1 MMRFAVYLVGLLLVL
16 AAIWV
21 LLTQTGLAAI
31 VPVGV
36 IAVALLVLLGV
47 GIMRGAMTIDEH
59 HHDMPREVVETR
71 QQVGDTEV
79 RRSKLQ

>member
-1 MMRFAVYLVGLLLVL
+1 MIRFGVYLVGLVLVL

-31 VPVGV
+31 VPVGI
-36 IAVALLVLLGV
+36 IAVALLILLGI
-47 GIMRGAMTIDEH
+47 GIMRGAATIEEH
-59 HHDMPREVVETR
+59 PIHANEVVETR
-71 QQVGDTEV
+71 QQVGDTEI